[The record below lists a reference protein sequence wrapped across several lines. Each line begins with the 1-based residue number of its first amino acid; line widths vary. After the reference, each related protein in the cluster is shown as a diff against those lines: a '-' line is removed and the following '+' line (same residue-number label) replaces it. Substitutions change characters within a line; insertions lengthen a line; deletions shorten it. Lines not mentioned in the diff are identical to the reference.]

1 MSYQFSQLSRL
12 LDELRERLNI
22 AVIFGGERGRPGSVL
37 YPTNIPRS
45 GGPQEEAAANIA
57 ESLRRSGFRHV
68 SILPEDLS
76 LGHQLREHQIH
87 FAWISS
93 GGVQGAN
100 PTCHLPS
107 LLEMLGVP
115 YVGHGPLNTT
125 VLDHKHTFKRELGS
139 AGLPT
144 APYLTWDSTRGP
156 FMPDI
161 NSRFWLAFGAD
172 SGAFVVKP
180 VSGSAGPLR
189 RLVEQHEDLPAAVA
203 EVYDKTM
210 GLVLIE
216 RFLPGREFVVS
227 VCGPTVARGDQ
238 IARNQGP
245 FAFSALEC
253 IHGDGEALFVPGQ
266 ARGLDENPLHPLHA
280 DDELAEGLKSLAQR
294 IYLDFNLDSLVRID
308 VRGDEEGRLHIMEAN
323 PQPDLGG
330 PGSESENRVYGG
342 LGEHDMTYDDLVL
355 SLLANRLDFLLT
367 FRPNALAHVETLCT
381 G

>member
-139 AGLPT
+139 A
-144 APYLTWDSTRGP
+144 
-156 FMPDI
+156 
-161 NSRFWLAFGAD
+161 
-172 SGAFVVKP
+172 
-180 VSGSAGPLR
+180 
-189 RLVEQHEDLPAAVA
+189 
-203 EVYDKTM
+203 
-210 GLVLIE
+210 
-216 RFLPGREFVVS
+216 
-227 VCGPTVARGDQ
+227 
-238 IARNQGP
+238 
-245 FAFSALEC
+245 
-253 IHGDGEALFVPGQ
+253 
-266 ARGLDENPLHPLHA
+266 
-280 DDELAEGLKSLAQR
+280 
-294 IYLDFNLDSLVRID
+294 
-308 VRGDEEGRLHIMEAN
+308 
-323 PQPDLGG
+323 
-330 PGSESENRVYGG
+330 
-342 LGEHDMTYDDLVL
+342 
-355 SLLANRLDFLLT
+355 
-367 FRPNALAHVETLCT
+367 
-381 G
+381 